1 MLAHPNVS
9 KFDLNKQL
17 TVWRHQDPKKWNG
30 AVTIQRPGLS
40 RGRAAVRLFDGA
52 TLRTLMECRKE
63 QQGKKFRHVNQDPN
77 TERLYRSR
85 RRRIT
90 LTVEDNSAIK
100 VVNAL
105 TIRVPGVSLR
115 LAHPIPDSADVRAIQ
130 VLERKSSL
138 RGGRNRSL
146 RARSYEIRLIVHVP
160 DPAQK
165 DPLDNPVG
173 LDTGITHTLA
183 DSNGN
188 FHDQLIMPRDRIR
201 QLQSM
206 ALLKNRR

>member
-1 MLAHPNVS
+1 
-9 KFDLNKQL
+9 
-17 TVWRHQDPKKWNG
+17 
-30 AVTIQRPGLS
+30 
-40 RGRAAVRLFDGA
+40 
-52 TLRTLMECRKE
+52 MECRKE

-130 VLERKSSL
+130 VLEGKSSPPWRPEPLPTGPELRKS
-138 RGGRNRSL
+138 G
-146 RARSYEIRLIVHVP
+146 
-160 DPAQK
+160 
-165 DPLDNPVG
+165 
-173 LDTGITHTLA
+173 
-183 DSNGN
+183 
-188 FHDQLIMPRDRIR
+188 
-201 QLQSM
+201 
-206 ALLKNRR
+206 